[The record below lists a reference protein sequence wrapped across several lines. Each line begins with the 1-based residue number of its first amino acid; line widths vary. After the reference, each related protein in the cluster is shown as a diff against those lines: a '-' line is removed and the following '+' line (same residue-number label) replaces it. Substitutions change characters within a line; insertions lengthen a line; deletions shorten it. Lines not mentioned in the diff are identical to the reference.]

1 MALHGFLP
9 LPDTRA
15 AEVTRLTGFAP
26 RWVSPLPVPCWHA
39 LCWHGADFRRA
50 GLVWDASG
58 LHFAVL
64 TFDDR
69 LARHYNLGNADLA
82 TAGLEALGIMETRG
96 IPRAFRRSV
105 RVKRIPAERVTAG

>member
-1 MALHGFLP
+1 MIHSPPPFIDP
-9 LPDTRA
+9 RI
-15 AEVTRLTGFAP
+15 AEVEALTGFRP
-26 RWVSPLPVPCWHA
+26 RWSSRLPVPCWHA
-39 LCWHGADFRRA
+39 LCWHGDYFRRA

-64 TFDDR
+64 SFDDR
-69 LARHYNLGNADLA
+69 LARRYNLGNADLA
-82 TAGLEALGIMETRG
+82 AAGLEALGIMETRG